1 MLRRTLQ
8 FLQLQ
13 RQHYADSIGY
23 SAAFATRNEHDASLY
38 QRATALYSPA
48 TAHLRRRKWHGERQ
62 KKYEAKR
69 KLMSS
74 IAREDLGMVK

>member
-1 MLRRTLQ
+1 MIRRTLGK
-8 FLQLQ
+8 LQLQ
-13 RQHYADSIGY
+13 RQLYADSIAY
-23 SAAFATRNEHDASLY
+23 SAAFASGNERDVSTY

-48 TAHLRRRKWHGERQ
+48 TVSIRRRKWHGERQ

-74 IAREDLGMVK
+74 IVREDIGMTK